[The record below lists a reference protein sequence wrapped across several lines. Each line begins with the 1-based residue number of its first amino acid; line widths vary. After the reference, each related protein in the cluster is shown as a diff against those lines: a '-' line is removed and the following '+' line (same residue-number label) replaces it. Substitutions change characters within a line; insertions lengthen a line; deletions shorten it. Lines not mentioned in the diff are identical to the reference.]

1 MKKFRITRYQLD
13 KQDKRYIE
21 NLLREKQLTITYLC
35 KKHKYSRTAFYDT
48 LNGKLYFNERLA
60 KILDDE
66 LDTHFT
72 IYMKGGKNVA
82 VSKE

>member
-1 MKKFRITRYQLD
+1 MKKIRITRFLLD

-21 NLLREKQLTITYLC
+21 NLLKEKQLTITKLC

-60 KILDDE
+60 RILDEE
-66 LDTHFT
+66 LETRFT
-72 IYMKGGKNVA
+72 TYMKGGKNVA
-82 VSKE
+82 DTKE